1 MPVAVNRSSFA
12 LVAVVALIGV
22 STAGERTPPA
32 IDISR
37 ASVAKLRRPPGSY
50 ALRLTFSVRDA
61 PGTLVRYRVAVVGNG
76 RFLASRLGAT
86 RSGRA
91 TATIRVRPPRKVP
104 RLRIEI
110 TASDPRGNE
119 ATAVRVVKLPA

>member
-1 MPVAVNRSSFA
+1 VAVNRSSFA
-12 LVAVVALIGV
+12 VVAVVALIGV
-22 STAGERTPPA
+22 STTGERTPPA
-32 IDISR
+32 VDISR

-50 ALRLTFSVRDA
+50 VLRLTFSLRDA
-61 PGTLVRYRVAVVGNG
+61 PGNLVRYRIAVVGNG

-91 TATIRVRPPRKVP
+91 AATIRVRPARKVR

-110 TASDPRGNE
+110 TATDPLGN
-119 ATAVRVVKLPA
+119 AAKASRSVSLPG

>member
-1 MPVAVNRSSFA
+1 MTVTRSSFA
-12 LVAVVALIGV
+12 VVAVVALIGMP
-22 STAGERTPPA
+22 TAGERTLPT

-37 ASVAKLRRPPGSY
+37 PSVAKLRRPPGSY
-50 ALRLTFSVRDA
+50 VLRLKFSVRAA
-61 PGTLVRYRVAVVGNG
+61 PGNLVRYRIAVLGNG

-91 TATIRVRPPRKVP
+91 AATIRVRPARKVR

-110 TASDPRGNE
+110 IATDPLGNE
-119 ATAVRVVKLPA
+119 AKGSRWVSLPG

>member
-1 MPVAVNRSSFA
+1 MTVTRSSFA
-12 LVAVVALIGV
+12 VVAAVALIGMP
-22 STAGERTPPA
+22 TAGERTPPA

-37 ASVAKLRRPPGSY
+37 PSVAKLRRPPGSY
-50 ALRLTFSVRDA
+50 VLRLKFSVRDA
-61 PGTLVRYRVAVVGNG
+61 PGKLVRYRIAVVGNG

-91 TATIRVRPPRKVP
+91 AATIRVRPASKVR

-110 TASDPRGNE
+110 TATDPSGNA
-119 ATAVRVVKLPA
+119 ATASRSVSLPA